1 MRKEILFSSR
11 YHVIKLLLATGGF
24 FSPNLQ
30 GLPATNKKKLAR
42 HEIYTV
48 GGSYLRPSSSGRHF
62 RWYIFWRGY
71 FHISALIFINT
82 INPCW
87 DWRLMRYRWS
97 DYRRSLSG
105 LLHVCHAKYAWQ
117 SDWAHSSW
125 LCLVFS
131 SLTINSFTILVYN
144 WETTI
149 IIASTYD
156 YRHIRAIPHTF
167 TIDITTITSLTIL
180 NWINRK
186 QVILCFPFSSA
197 L

>member
-1 MRKEILFSSR
+1 M
-11 YHVIKLLLATGGF
+11 
-24 FSPNLQ
+24 
-30 GLPATNKKKLAR
+30 
-42 HEIYTV
+42 
-48 GGSYLRPSSSGRHF
+48 
-62 RWYIFWRGY
+62 
-71 FHISALIFINT
+71 FINT

-117 SDWAHSSW
+117 SDWAHSSL

-149 IIASTYD
+149 IIASTYN
-156 YRHIRAIPHTF
+156 YQLTRYIITTPHTF
-167 TIDITTITSLTIL
+167 TFYYDMYYLLLPLLTWW
-180 NWINRK
+180 WIQWNLRK
-186 QVILCFPFSSA
+186 RSWNPLFSFLQWIMISV
-197 L
+197 LYF